1 MSPSKKPA
9 SSKFTA
15 NNTKLTNLVLS
26 QVLKSIPL
34 LEQLDAGGA
43 VGCGGGVG
51 LGAGGLGGFPK
62 QP

>member
-1 MSPSKKPA
+1 MSQFS
-9 SSKFTA
+9 
-15 NNTKLTNLVLS
+15 
-26 QVLKSIPL
+26 KSIPL